1 MYILINKA
9 KKIPICHNKVSQ
21 DLVIMSE
28 IVRCNWMLQF
38 LHVLKIRKKMSFLF
52 KNFKISN
59 KKIYIQKFHW
69 IVDATLET
77 VIHSY
82 SSLVMVICMW
92 WFSISCIIMQSA
104 SAEISIGFVCMK
116 NKGAIKSNSLIL
128 HPWDCLARW
137 RGHNNV
143 PNTQTPD
150 DNRTNTIGV

>member
-1 MYILINKA
+1 MYILTNKA

-21 DLVIMSE
+21 DFVIMSE

-52 KNFKISN
+52 KIS
-59 KKIYIQKFHW
+59 KSVIRKIYIQKFHW

-82 SSLVMVICMW
+82 SSLVMVKCMW
-92 WFSISCIIMQSA
+92 WFSVSCIIMQSA

-128 HPWDCLARW
+128 HPRDCLARW